1 MAAIYNYQTADT
13 ITSGLQGS
21 KVCDEARQAARRMA
35 AERGETV
42 VLEDDDGNWAISPD
56 GGAEKLPENWA

>member
-13 ITSGLQGS
+13 LTSGLQGC
-21 KVCDEARQAARRMA
+21 KVSDEARQAARRMA
-35 AERGETV
+35 ADRNETV

-56 GGAEKLPENWA
+56 GGAEKLPEKWD